1 MSRVLICVLAFLV
14 SLSAQSNNSN
24 NDDRFPF
31 AFSAG
36 PIIKINGMGDGV
48 LATLGGRIN
57 GSYGYFVF
65 GLGGFGV
72 VGQSNLK
79 LSTMAE
85 NVSYSYGGLGLGVR
99 LFPRSFIHITNYNTF
114 GLGKLDLKNRSEG
127 GLAYSIEPE
136 INLEV
141 DIFSLCRIGTGISY
155 RWLFSDKVTPPAKEL
170 RGLGWQFFVEFGSI

>member
-1 MSRVLICVLAFLV
+1 MSRILIYVVLFLV
-14 SLSAQSNNSN
+14 SLSAYSSNQHNK
-24 NDDRFPF
+24 DGFPF

-36 PIIKINGMGDGV
+36 PIIKVNGFGDGV

-57 GSYGYFVF
+57 GSYGYLVF
-65 GLGGFGV
+65 GLGGYGV

-79 LSTMAE
+79 VSGLAE

-99 LFPRSFIHITNYNTF
+99 LFPRSFIHITNYNTI
-114 GLGKLDLKNRSEG
+114 GLGKLDLKNRGEG

-136 INLEV
+136 LNAEI
-141 DIFSLCRIGTGISY
+141 DIFSVCRIGTGISY

-170 RGLGWQFFVEFGSI
+170 RGLGWQFFIEFGSI